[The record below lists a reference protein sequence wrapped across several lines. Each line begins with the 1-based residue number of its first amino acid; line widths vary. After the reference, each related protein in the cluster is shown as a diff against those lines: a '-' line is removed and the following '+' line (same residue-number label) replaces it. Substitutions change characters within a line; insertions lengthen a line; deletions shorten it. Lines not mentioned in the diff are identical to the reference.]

1 MALEKTEEINVTIS
15 GNEMEAYML
24 LAMPMPGE
32 RYTVDMLKQALLS
45 SGVVYGIKENVLSQM
60 ASEGL
65 YEVRMIVASGKPAID
80 GKDGS
85 YQYNFKQNPNKTP
98 QIREDGSVDYWSMNL
113 IETVVAGQVIA
124 TYKPAVQGEMGYTV
138 KGKEIP
144 ARLGKEMAPLKGR
157 GFVRSNDNLTYV
169 ATTDGKIECSNNRIN
184 ITNFHEI
191 FANVDSLF
199 GNIDFAGDVVIH
211 GNVCGGMSVRA
222 GGTLTVDGVVEGAT
236 LWAGKDIVLRGGVL
250 GDNRAQIFS
259 RGNISARFFEY
270 AKVEAYGTIQADT
283 LLQCEVECR
292 QSIRLEGKKGAVIGG
307 RVHAIEGIVVN
318 EVGNATEVKTQVEVG
333 IGEEIRQKIFDIRE
347 QIMEL
352 HKNLDRVTK
361 ALSQFEQMEKEQGVS
376 YKQDPRRIALLRS
389 SICDSA
395 REKAFRVELAELNAQ
410 EAASRNSTVKVNR
423 TIYPGVFVV
432 IGTQKVVVKDEQFA
446 VEYVLRGDKVVLKG
460 DEIVG

>member
-1 MALEKTEEINVTIS
+1 MVMEETREINVTVS
-15 GNEMEAYML
+15 ANEMEAYML

-32 RYTVDMLKQALLS
+32 AYTVDMLKDALLS
-45 SGVVYGIKENVLSQM
+45 SGVVYGIKEDVLNQM
-60 ASEGL
+60 VSEGI
-65 YEVRMIVASGKPAID
+65 YEVKMLVASGKPAVD

-85 YQYNFKQNPNKTP
+85 YQYNFKQDPNKTP
-98 QIREDGSVDYWSMNL
+98 QIREDGTVDYWSMNL
-113 IETVVAGQVIA
+113 IENVVLGQVIA
-124 TYKPAVQGEMGYTV
+124 IYNPAVQGEMGYTV

-169 ATTDGKIECSNNRIN
+169 ATTDGKIEFVSGRIN

-211 GNVCGGMSVRA
+211 GNVCSGMSVRA

-270 AKVEAYGTIQADT
+270 AKVEALGTIQADT
-283 LLQCEVECR
+283 LLQCEVECK
-292 QSIRLEGKKGAVIGG
+292 QSIRLEGKKGVIVGG

-318 EVGNATEVKTQVEVG
+318 DIGNAKEVKTQVEVG

-352 HKNLDRVTK
+352 RKNLDRVTK
-361 ALSQFEQMEKEQGVS
+361 ALSRFEQLEKEQGVS
-376 YKQDPRRIALLRS
+376 YKQDPRRVALLRS

-395 REKAFRVELAELNAQ
+395 REKAFRVELAELKAQ
-410 EAASRNSTVKVNR
+410 DAASKDSTIKVNR

-432 IGTQKVVVKDEQFA
+432 IGTQKILVKDEQFA
-446 VEYVLRGDKVVLKG
+446 VEYVLRGDKIVLRG